1 MYFSLNNL
9 RVRQRYNAWSPL
21 NTWECIFCDE
31 DILLQNPNNYEKQKT
46 KINIIIFLEA
56 YSHVAL
62 CPQIV
67 LYI

>member
-1 MYFSLNNL
+1 MK
-9 RVRQRYNAWSPL
+9 
-21 NTWECIFCDE
+21 